1 MLSDRQVREL
11 KANGFL
17 DGSMLLDAATV
28 EELCSEVVR
37 IIAQRDHNDIPQPA
51 VIR

>member
-1 MLSDRQVREL
+1 M
-11 KANGFL
+11 KTNGFL
-17 DGSMLLDAATV
+17 NGDMLLDDATI

-37 IIAQRDHNDIPQPA
+37 IIAQRDHNDILQPA

>member
-17 DGSMLLDAATV
+17 DGGVV